1 MLQVFVRTKKKG
13 KTNTLV
19 TQIIFPQH
27 LDCDGK
33 DKA

>member
-33 DKA
+33 NKA